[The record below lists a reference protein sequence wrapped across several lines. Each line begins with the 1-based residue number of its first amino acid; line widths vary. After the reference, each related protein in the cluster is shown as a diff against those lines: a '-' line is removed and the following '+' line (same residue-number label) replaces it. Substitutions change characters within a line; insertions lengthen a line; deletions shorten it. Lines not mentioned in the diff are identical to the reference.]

1 MMILSALLLAV
12 VLSYIDRNVQIEGV
26 EIWGVLVPKGTQSA
40 GTLLSAIATSILT
53 VAGSIFSIVIV
64 AIQLA
69 SGQFGPRMLRDFMHD
84 RVSQITLGTCSA
96 TFVYQLAILWTIE
109 DSKDISFTPQISV
122 FVGFLLAVISTFV
135 IIYFVHHIAE
145 TVHADNLIA
154 RIGKDLESSIH
165 QVLPDPRRRPDE
177 RADKRPN
184 ERSSEQ
190 NKSNRSVEFRQVQE
204 VPADFEEQAIAF
216 PSQHNG
222 YIHRIDYDGL
232 CAIATQHNLILKL
245 LYRPG
250 QFAVKNS
257 KLLYAYVEKDLDA
270 ASHPILSINL
280 NATLTCGNQRK
291 PDRDIE
297 FPIKQLVEIAI
308 RAISPAVNDPFTAIR
323 CIDRLSMRLCQIAQ
337 KAPQAVY
344 YFDDN
349 HQLRLIINPVTFESI
364 VKAAFDQIRQYGQSD
379 VSVTIRLLKAIE
391 KIGEQCQTQRQK
403 RSLRRQADMIQRGGQ
418 NPNNIP
424 EENDR
429 QDILQQYNKTVTAL
443 SN

>member
-12 VLSYIDRNVQIEGV
+12 VLTYIDRNVQIEGI
-26 EIWGVLVPKGTQSA
+26 EILGALVPKGTQSA

-84 RVSQITLGTCSA
+84 RVNQLTLGICGA
-96 TFVYQLAILWTIE
+96 TFVYQLAILWAIE

-165 QVLPDPRRRPDE
+165 HVLPESREQSRNNRPAE
-177 RADKRPN
+177 
-184 ERSSEQ
+184 
-190 NKSNRSVEFRQVQE
+190 VRQVQE
-204 VPADFEEQAIAF
+204 VPVDFEAQAIAL

-222 YIHRIDYDGL
+222 YIHKIDYSAL

-257 KLLYAYVEKDLDA
+257 KLLYAYAEKNPDI
-270 ASHPILSINL
+270 ASHPTLSIDINE
-280 NATLTCGNQRK
+280 TFTCGNQRK
-291 PDRDIE
+291 PDQDIE
-297 FPIKQLVEIAI
+297 FPIRQLVEIAI

-323 CIDRLSMRLCQIAQ
+323 CIDRLSMRLCQI
-337 KAPQAVY
+337 PQRTPQPVY
-344 YFDDN
+344 RFDDN
-349 HQLRLIINPVTFESI
+349 HQLRLIINPVTFEFV
-364 VKAAFDQIRQYGQSD
+364 VKAAFDQIRQYGATD
-379 VSVTIRLLKAIE
+379 VSVSIRLLEAIE
-391 KIGEQCQTQRQK
+391 KIGEQCHTQPQK
-403 RSLRRQADMIQRGGQ
+403 RSLRRQADMIQRGSQ
-418 NPNNIP
+418 NPSNIP

-429 QDILQQYNKTVTAL
+429 QDILQQYNKTISAL
-443 SN
+443 AN

>member
-12 VLSYIDRNVQIEGV
+12 VLTTVDRSLQIEGV
-26 EIWGVLVPKGTQSA
+26 EVLGALVPKGTQSA

-53 VAGSIFSIVIV
+53 VAGSIFSIVII

-84 RVSQITLGTCSA
+84 RVSQITLGTCGA
-96 TFVYQLAILWTIE
+96 TFVYQIAILWAIE

-135 IIYFVHHIAE
+135 IIYFVHHIAD

-165 QVLPDPRRRPDE
+165 QVLPKSR
-177 RADKRPN
+177 
-184 ERSSEQ
+184 EQ
-190 NKSNRSVEFRQVQE
+190 FDQQSKNNKSAAARQIQE
-204 VPADFEEQAIAF
+204 VPADFEQKAIAL
-216 PSQHNG
+216 PSHHNG
-222 YIHRIDYDGL
+222 YIQKIDYNAL

-257 KLLYAYVEKDLDA
+257 QLLYAYAEKTPNI
-270 ASHPILSINL
+270 ASHQTLSIDIND
-280 NATLTCGNQRK
+280 TLTCGNQRK
-291 PDRDIE
+291 PDHDIE
-297 FPIKQLVEIAI
+297 FPVKQLVEIAI

-323 CIDRLSMRLCQIAQ
+323 CIDRLTMRLCEISQ
-337 KAPQAVY
+337 KAPQSIY
-344 YFDDN
+344 RFDDSR
-349 HQLRLIINPVTFESI
+349 QLRLIINPVTFESI

-379 VSVTIRLLKAIE
+379 VSVTIRLLEAIE
-391 KIGEQCQTQRQK
+391 KIGEQCHTQPQK

-418 NPNNIP
+418 NPDNIP

-429 QDILQQYNKTVTAL
+429 QDILQQYNKTVAAL
-443 SN
+443 AS